1 VVLVLRHRPED
12 AHLVEHD
19 RSASLSRLGRRGTTD
34 PFPRRAG
41 SVRRVREASG
51 RRRSLDAL
59 TFGLFAVALGTN
71 VPTPLLLVYRR
82 TLDLS
87 DADLTAIFGC
97 YAIGLIAAL
106 TVSGAASD
114 RFGRRTLVLPFA
126 VLAGLVSL
134 LFVPAAESLPL
145 LYAGR
150 LLQGVVSG
158 VVFSVA
164 NAWLQELAG
173 PEGQRTAAT
182 RGAVS
187 TSLGFAIAPA
197 MSGVL
202 AQYGP
207 APTTLPYLVHVAV
220 LVLGLVAL
228 LGVPETV
235 HVRRPGPFLALGLPP
250 EGRRPFWTVLAPT
263 AFGVFAFPAVA
274 ATLLPL
280 LVVPGGVSVAYA
292 GLVAGLALGASAV
305 AARAGRGTGPVAAP
319 VGAALGAAGYL
330 VGMLAVLAQSGALL
344 VPAAALLGAGGGLCL
359 TAGLTLTAR
368 LAPPETRG
376 AMNSAFYAFA
386 YAGFGVPLLLA
397 WFGEATGPGVA
408 LGVFA
413 LVPAAIAA
421 WLTVELRR
429 VVGAG

>member
-1 VVLVLRHRPED
+1 VREGVLRDP
-12 AHLVEHD
+12 
-19 RSASLSRLGRRGTTD
+19 SRRQ
-34 PFPRRAG
+34 
-41 SVRRVREASG
+41 
-51 RRRSLDAL
+51 LDAL
-59 TFGLFAVALGTN
+59 TFGLFTVALGTN
-71 VPTPLLLVYRR
+71 IPTPLLLIYRR
-82 TLDLS
+82 TLGLS

-126 VLAGLVSL
+126 VLAGVISL
-134 LFVPAAESLPL
+134 LFIPAVVSLPL

-173 PEGQRTAAT
+173 PERQQSAAT

-187 TSLGFAIAPA
+187 TSLGFALAPA

-207 APTTLPYLVHVAV
+207 APTTLPYLAHVAV
-220 LVLGLVAL
+220 LGVGLVAL
-228 LGVPETV
+228 LLVPETV
-235 HVRRPGPFLALGLPP
+235 HERRPGRLMHLGLPP
-250 EGRRPFWTVLAPT
+250 EARRPFWAVLAPT

-274 ATLLPL
+274 ATLMPL
-280 LVVPGGVSVAYA
+280 LVVPDGVGVAYA
-292 GLVAGLALGASAV
+292 GLIGGVALGASAV
-305 AARAGRGTGPVAAP
+305 AARVGRRAERGAAP
-319 VGAALGAAGYL
+319 LGMVLGALGHGLGVVAIVAQAEPL
-330 VGMLAVLAQSGALL
+330 LLPSAV
-344 VPAAALLGAGGGLCL
+344 LLGAGGGLCL

-368 LAPPETRG
+368 LAPAHTRG

-386 YAGFGVPLLLA
+386 YAGFGTPLLLA
-397 WFGEATGPGVA
+397 WLGAAVGTVA
-408 LGVFA
+408 AMSAFLV
-413 LVPAAIAA
+413 VPAGLAA
-421 WLTVELRR
+421 WLAIELGRR
-429 VVGAG
+429 VPE

>member
-1 VVLVLRHRPED
+1 
-12 AHLVEHD
+12 
-19 RSASLSRLGRRGTTD
+19 
-34 PFPRRAG
+34 
-41 SVRRVREASG
+41 
-51 RRRSLDAL
+51 
-59 TFGLFAVALGTN
+59 
-71 VPTPLLLVYRR
+71 
-82 TLDLS
+82 
-87 DADLTAIFGC
+87 
-97 YAIGLIAAL
+97 
-106 TVSGAASD
+106 
-114 RFGRRTLVLPFA
+114 VLPFA

-134 LFVPAAESLPL
+134 LFVPAAGSLPL

-173 PEGQRTAAT
+173 PEGQRSAAT
-182 RGAVS
+182 RGAVAS
-187 TSLGFAIAPA
+187 SLGFAIAPA

-220 LVLGLVAL
+220 LVLGLAAL
-228 LGVPETV
+228 LTVPETV
-235 HVRRPGPFLALGLPP
+235 HARRPGPFLALGLPP

-263 AFGVFAFPAVA
+263 AFGVFAFPTVA

-292 GLVAGLALGASAV
+292 GVIAGVALAASAV
-305 AARAGRGTGPVAAP
+305 AAPAGRGLGPVAAP
-319 VGAALGAAGYL
+319 VGAALGAVGYVL
-330 VGMLAVLAQSGALL
+330 GTVAVVTQSSALL
-344 VPAAALLGAGGGLCL
+344 LPTAALLGAGGGLCL

-397 WFGEATGPGVA
+397 WLGDAVGPATA
-408 LGVFA
+408 LGLFA

-421 WLTVELRR
+421 WLIVDLRR
-429 VVGAG
+429 VVGAR

>member
-1 VVLVLRHRPED
+1 VRQAEVRS
-12 AHLVEHD
+12 
-19 RSASLSRLGRRGTTD
+19 RSARRK
-34 PFPRRAG
+34 
-41 SVRRVREASG
+41 
-51 RRRSLDAL
+51 LDAL
-59 TFGLFAVALGTN
+59 TFGLFTVALGTN
-71 VPTPLLLVYRR
+71 IPTPLLLVYRR
-82 TLDLS
+82 TLGLS

-126 VLAGLVSL
+126 VVAGLVSV
-134 LFVPAAESLPL
+134 LFIPAAESLPL

-173 PEGQRTAAT
+173 PDGQQSAAT

-202 AQYGP
+202 AEFGP

-220 LVLGLVAL
+220 LVVGLAAL
-228 LGVPETV
+228 VVVPETV
-235 HVRRPGPFLALGLPP
+235 HERRPGRLLHLGLPA
-250 EGRRPFWTVLAPT
+250 EARRPFWAVLAPT
-263 AFGVFAFPAVA
+263 AVGVFAFPAVA
-274 ATLLPL
+274 ATLMPL
-280 LVVPGGVSVAYA
+280 LVVPDGVGVAYA
-292 GLVAGLALGASAV
+292 GLIGGVALAASAV
-305 AARAGRGTGPVAAP
+305 AARVGRRAERGAGPLGM
-319 VGAALGAAGYL
+319 ALGA
-330 VGMLAVLAQSGALL
+330 VGHGLGVAAIVAQSEPLL
-344 VPAAALLGAGGGLCL
+344 LPSAVLLGAGGGLCL

-368 LAPPETRG
+368 LAPPHTRG

-386 YAGFGVPLLLA
+386 YIGFGTPLLLA
-397 WFGEATGPGVA
+397 GLGAAVGPVLAMSAFLVVPVA
-408 LGVFA
+408 LAGWLAVEIGR
-413 LVPAAIAA
+413 VP
-421 WLTVELRR
+421 R
-429 VVGAG
+429 